1 MDDQDT
7 KIDDTDAVEESTP
20 AASNVSQAAI
30 LLNMES
36 MIKSHIS
43 SMDKL
48 SEEAGKYQDM
58 LNAIFEN
65 DTTYKQHE
73 EQAKEAAR
81 IKSSTKQQIL
91 KQPQAADLV
100 EKVKNIKTEIKESQG
115 ALSDYLQEY
124 HRMSGSK
131 EIEGDDGE
139 VREIVYTAKLVKKNS
154 KYRP

>member
-1 MDDQDT
+1 MDNQDP
-7 KIDDTDAVEESTP
+7 KIVDADIVEEP
-20 AASNVSQAAI
+20 AVASDVSQASI

-48 SEEAGKYQDM
+48 SGEAGKYQDM

-65 DTTYKQHE
+65 DSTYQQHE
-73 EQAKEAAR
+73 EQAKETGR
-81 IKSSTKQQIL
+81 IKSATKQQLL
-91 KQPQAADLV
+91 KQPQAADLM

-139 VREIVYTAKLVKKNS
+139 MREIVYTAKLVKKNS
-154 KYRP
+154 QFRP